1 MMKVF
6 RWDNE
11 KNEWLKKQR
20 GVSFEQVVILL
31 EREDVLE
38 VVEHPNQEKYPEQRI
53 AIVEINDYAYLVP
66 YIQDGEE
73 IFLKSIIPSRKATN
87 KYVRTKK

>member
-1 MMKVF
+1 MKVF
-6 RWDNE
+6 RWNNE

-20 GVSFEQVVILL
+20 GVSFEQVIILL

-38 VVEHPNQEKYPEQRI
+38 VVEHPNQEKYPGQRI
-53 AIVEINDYAYLVP
+53 AIVRINDYAYLVP

-87 KYVRTKK
+87 QYMRTKK

>member
-1 MMKVF
+1 MKVF
-6 RWDNE
+6 RWDYE
-11 KNEWLKKQR
+11 KNEWLKKER

-31 EREDVLE
+31 EQEDVLE
-38 VVEHPNQEKYPEQRI
+38 VVEHPNQERYPGQRI
-53 AIVEINDYAYLVP
+53 AIVRINDYAYLVP

-73 IFLKSIIPSRKATN
+73 IFLKSIIPSRNATN

>member
-38 VVEHPNQEKYPEQRI
+38 VVEHPNQEKYPGQRI
-53 AIVEINDYAYLVP
+53 AIVEINDYAYPVP

>member
-1 MMKVF
+1 MKVF

-11 KNEWLKKQR
+11 KNEWLKKER
-20 GVSFEQVVILL
+20 GVSFEKVVILL
-31 EREDVLE
+31 EQEDVLE
-38 VVEHPNQEKYPEQRI
+38 VVEHPNQERYPGQRI
-53 AIVEINDYAYLVP
+53 AIVRINDYAYLVP

-73 IFLKSIIPSRKATN
+73 IFLKSIIPSRNATN

>member
-1 MMKVF
+1 MKVF

-11 KNEWLKKQR
+11 KNEWLKKER

-31 EREDVLE
+31 EQEDVLE
-38 VVEHPNQEKYPEQRI
+38 VVEHPNQERYPGQRI
-53 AIVEINDYAYLVP
+53 AIVRINDYAYLVP

>member
-1 MMKVF
+1 MKVF
-6 RWDNE
+6 QWDNE

-20 GVSFEQVVILL
+20 GVSFEQVIILL

-38 VVEHPNQEKYPEQRI
+38 VVEHPNQKKYPGQRI
-53 AIVEINDYAYLVP
+53 AIVRINDYAYLVP

>member
-1 MMKVF
+1 MKVF

-20 GVSFEQVVILL
+20 GVSFEQVIILL

-38 VVEHPNQEKYPEQRI
+38 VVEHPNQKKYPGQRI
-53 AIVEINDYAYLVP
+53 AIVRINDYAYLVP
-66 YIQDGEE
+66 YLQDGEE